1 MPHTLNDESCNYLF
15 NFPWILLSVVPT
27 TGQWWGAVVAQRG
40 SNGWKVNPNIVGG
53 KINKICFIGVPGPG
67 TAGPHFGFS

>member
-40 SNGWKVNPNIVGG
+40 SNGWKVNPNIVGE
-53 KINKICFIGVPGPG
+53 KKKFFFIGVPG